1 MTLHMPQD
9 GRCNE
14 QRERERE
21 RGLRRCTAKEK
32 KEKIRQSG
40 RIQAEDAPR
49 REERDEGIWTV
60 DEETKNRK
68 TGRGGGGE
76 GGVRAALGSRDLV
89 WYPTPPP
96 WLPHTSLAPHH
107 PRRWQHELQED
118 WREDGYERERKKGYE
133 RKRHA
138 ARLRRGGKTGVFV
151 HSLLPNLMSEP
162 RVGGARVG
170 EYFKA
175 C

>member
-1 MTLHMPQD
+1 MP
-9 GRCNE
+9 
-14 QRERERE
+14 RE
-21 RGLRRCTAKEK
+21 EK
-32 KEKIRQSG
+32 KETREYEQWTKKRRIERQ
-40 RIQAEDAPR
+40 
-49 REERDEGIWTV
+49 REEEK
-60 DEETKNRK
+60 EE
-68 TGRGGGGE
+68 GE
-76 GGVRAALGSRDLV
+76 GERLV
-89 WYPTPPP
+89 AVTLSGTRPHRGAP

-133 RKRHA
+133 RKRLA

-170 EYFKA
+170 EYLKA

>member
-1 MTLHMPQD
+1 MP
-9 GRCNE
+9 
-14 QRERERE
+14 RE
-21 RGLRRCTAKEK
+21 EK
-32 KEKIRQSG
+32 KETREYEQWTKKRRIERQ
-40 RIQAEDAPR
+40 
-49 REERDEGIWTV
+49 REEEK
-60 DEETKNRK
+60 EEEEERLVAVTLSGTRPH
-68 TGRGGGGE
+68 RG
-76 GGVRAALGSRDLV
+76 A
-89 WYPTPPP
+89 P

-138 ARLRRGGKTGVFV
+138 ARIRRGGKTSVFV

-170 EYFKA
+170 EYLKA